1 MSSEQPRKIYRYQR
15 FSAMTVESLCHDVL
29 YFAAPTAFNDPLECQ
44 PTVESDSDRET
55 LHLVLTEL
63 IRRRVESEALASL
76 KIVKLKSEN
85 ASAHAK
91 ELGEQAAHNELA
103 NIEYNATNPEYG
115 VSEEEAEFWLL
126 NTKIQDEFLRQYD
139 RGACCFSSVVNNPL
153 LWSHYGDQ
161 HRGMC
166 IGYDLNRK
174 PKPKLHKV
182 KYGGKRMV
190 LTSLIADALLNN
202 DPKSQELLDR
212 KVLLQKASPWRYE
225 REWRLIGNRG
235 VQDSPLA
242 LKDVTFG
249 LRCPTSVMHAIIM
262 ALESREDEVKF
273 YQMDEVRESFKLK
286 RKPIDVDE
294 MRSNLPRTARSGVE
308 TFSPINE
315 D

>member
-1 MSSEQPRKIYRYQR
+1 MSSKQPRKIYRYQR

-29 YFAAPTAFNDPLECQ
+29 YFAAPTEFNDPLECQ
-44 PTVESDSDRET
+44 PTVGSDSDKET

-91 ELGEQAAHNELA
+91 ELGEQAARNELA
-103 NIEYNATNPEYG
+103 NIVYHATNPEYAEYEI
-115 VSEEEAEFWLL
+115 SEDEAECSLL

-166 IGYDLNRK
+166 IGYDLNRN

-182 KYGGKRMV
+182 KYGGNRMV
-190 LTSLIADALLNN
+190 LTSLIADALLSN
-202 DPKSQELLDR
+202 DHKSQELLDR

-262 ALESREDEVKF
+262 ALKSREDEVKF
-273 YQMDEVRESFKLK
+273 YQMSTLR
-286 RKPIDVDE
+286 
-294 MRSNLPRTARSGVE
+294 
-308 TFSPINE
+308 
-315 D
+315 

>member
-1 MSSEQPRKIYRYQR
+1 MSSDQPKKIYRYQR
-15 FSAMTVESLCHDVL
+15 FSAKAVDSLCRDVL
-29 YFAAPTAFNDPLECQ
+29 HFAAPTAFNDPLECQ

-55 LHLVLTEL
+55 LRLVLTQL
-63 IRRRVESEALASL
+63 IRRRVEAESLASL
-76 KIVKLKSEN
+76 KIAKLNGKR

-91 ELGEQAAHNELA
+91 RLGKQAAHDELA
-103 NIEYNATNPEYG
+103 NIAYHATNPEYE
-115 VSEEEAEFWLL
+115 VSKEDAECWLL
-126 NTKIQDEFLRQYD
+126 NSKIQDEFLRQYN
-139 RGACCFSSVVNNPL
+139 RGACCFSSVFKNPL

-166 IGYDLNRK
+166 IGYDLNRN

-182 KYGGKRMV
+182 EYGGDRIV

-202 DPKSQELLDR
+202 DPKSQELLER

-225 REWRLIGNRG
+225 REWRLIDNRG

-249 LRCPTSVMHAIIM
+249 LRCPSSVMHAIIM
-262 ALESREDEVKF
+262 ALESRENEVKF
-273 YQMDEVRESFKLK
+273 YGMREIPGSFKL
-286 RKPIDVDE
+286 RREPVDIDN
-294 MRSNLPRTARSGVE
+294 MRVNLPRTAKSGPE
-308 TFSPINE
+308 IFGPIDE